1 MGIRHQLGQF
11 AERLRILRHLSLAGW
26 THVLEVCGRDKEGIH
41 SLGTVGRT
49 DLLVT
54 ITVHTATMVMARTET
69 MSAFGGHQYVL
80 RKRPLS
86 DSVVTPADHCSGW
99 NGCPIY
105 HRRPSL
111 RGASPFLRWRL
122 FPCATTTTKGHATSL
137 ISPLDG
143 RQSISIVPRGN
154 SLLPAAW
161 HNLSHGPIRTS
172 TSSIHGHDRT
182 AACLPATRRC
192 DEGSC
197 QPDLHSRPT
206 CRQCG

>member
-1 MGIRHQLGQF
+1 MLK
-11 AERLRILRHLSLAGW
+11 
-26 THVLEVCGRDKEGIH
+26 VCGRDKEEIH
-41 SLGTVGRT
+41 LLGTVERT

-69 MSAFGGHQYVL
+69 MSASGGHQYVFK
-80 RKRPLS
+80 KRQLFC
-86 DSVVTPADHCSGW
+86 SVVAPADHCSGW

-111 RGASPFLRWRL
+111 RRASPLLCRRL
-122 FPCATTTTKGHATSL
+122 FPCTETITKGPATSL
-137 ISPLDG
+137 IPPLDG
-143 RQSISIVPRGN
+143 RQSISIVPGRD
-154 SLLPAAW
+154 SLLSATW

-172 TSSIHGHDRT
+172 TSSIHRHDRT
-182 AACLPATRRC
+182 AACLPATGRC